1 MDVRRV
7 LRVSEAV
14 KEELFEIIGFEM
26 EDPRLLDVD
35 VSDVQV
41 SPDWRHAAIKVAIR
55 GDAKQV
61 KNALDALDHASG
73 FLRSE
78 LAQRLQL
85 RHVPELHFEQDKN
98 PDVENRVDILLRRAR
113 KSRGRNEN

>member
-1 MDVRRV
+1 MDVRRI

-14 KEELFEIIGFEM
+14 KEELSELVGFEM
-26 EDPRLLDVD
+26 DDPRLLDVD

-41 SPDWRHAAIKVAIR
+41 SSDWRHAAVKVAIR

-61 KNALDALDHASG
+61 KSALEALDKATN
-73 FLRSE
+73 FLRRE
-78 LAQRLQL
+78 LAFRLQL

-98 PDVENRVDILLRRAR
+98 PDVESRVDILLRRAR
-113 KSRGRNEN
+113 KSRGRD